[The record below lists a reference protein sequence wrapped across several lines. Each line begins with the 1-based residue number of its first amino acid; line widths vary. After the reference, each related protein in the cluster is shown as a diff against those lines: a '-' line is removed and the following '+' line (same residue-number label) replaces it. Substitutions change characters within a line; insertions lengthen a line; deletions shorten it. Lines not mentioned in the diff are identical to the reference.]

1 MFEQNFKNIDNVLYR
16 ETDSELDYIEQTS
29 WVLFLRYLDE
39 LEKEKADE
47 AALEGKEYKYI
58 LDETYRWQTWAAP
71 KRLKAGSLFEL
82 EIDINKALTGKDL
95 VEFVDFKLFPYLGS
109 FKQKADNPKT
119 IEYKI
124 GEIFSELKN
133 KVKSGYNLREIIEIA
148 DELEFGSS
156 KDKHELSHLYET
168 KIKNM
173 GNAGRNGGQYYTP
186 RPLIRAMIQVIDPKV
201 NERIYDG
208 ACGSAGFLC
217 EAYDYIYER
226 MDKTT
231 SNLKKLQ
238 EDTLYGKETKNLAY
252 IIGIMNMILHGI
264 EAPNIIHT
272 NTLSESVR
280 NITEKDRYEV
290 ILANPPFGGTER
302 PEVQQNFDIKTSETA
317 SMFMQHFIKSLKTGG
332 RSAVVIKNTFVS
344 NTDNASVSLRKYLL
358 ETCNLHTI
366 LDMPSG
372 TFLGAGVKT
381 VVLFFTKGEPTKN
394 IWYYQFDA
402 GRSMGKTTALNDAD
416 LKEFIELQK
425 TKPETEKSWML
436 DVSSLTDG
444 SRSLSEAETYDLSVK
459 NPNKKAEA
467 PLRSPQE
474 IFDEMKALDQD
485 SAEILNTIFELI

>member
-29 WVLFLRYLDE
+29 WVLFLRYLNE

-58 LDETYRWQTWAAP
+58 LDEEYRWLTWAAP

-156 KDKHELSHLYET
+156 NDKHELSHLYET

-231 SNLKKLQ
+231 TNLKKLQ

-317 SMFMQHFIKSLKTGG
+317 SMFMQHFIKSLKAGG

-402 GRSMGKTTALNDAD
+402 GRSMGKTSALNDAD
-416 LKEFIELQK
+416 LKEFVELQK

-436 DVSSLTDG
+436 DVSSL
-444 SRSLSEAETYDLSVK
+444 SEAEGYDLSVK

-474 IFDEMKALDQD
+474 IFEEMKALDQE
-485 SAEILNTIFELI
+485 SAEILNTIFEWI